1 MNKEKKAK
9 NPFLRIIKWVII
21 IFVILAAAAAGT
33 VAYFYYTT
41 DPQDLVKKISAEI
54 QTNYNREI
62 RVQTIEISLLQ
73 GIHFTGIEVSKSGGF
88 INGVSVKFAEGS
100 LIYNPLGLFMRQLDV
115 LSISVSGLSTTYD
128 NVMNILNDF
137 TKDVPK
143 APAQTNHQ
151 ANLFTIKVRNIEIK
165 DSQVLFKDTPL
176 NFHVTLSPS
185 DEFDESGFVLDVDSM
200 YGSVHYDG
208 TLKKGFLQI
217 RSFQPDKLMKMNTGF
232 TIPQLDAELVR
243 EGMDDVT
250 VTGKIVNI
258 CWGEFNLCS
267 QTQFTGTYSLKKQY
281 LLVHGLGFR
290 VNNSRFYISRLLLYF
305 SRVHIDLVADKVDID
320 VSDFSPGMS
329 GKLTGNID
337 LVYDKGFI
345 LSGKMRMD
353 SFKFQWID
361 NLNGEWTVADNRLTG
376 SANADFAGGSAKLG
390 FSSGNLAVSPW
401 SVEFNSQKID
411 VARFLAEWDK
421 YSGGSGNGGGKESG
435 GQEAGFPIK
444 VPVIDLRA
452 NIDQI
457 VFDDVDLRDVSMAG
471 IWKNSELTA
480 DGSLQ
485 FLRGKLS
492 AHLVWKGNIVNGKFQ
507 YIDGKLKELA
517 DAFLKGTG
525 KLHGNLNASGTFALD
540 LTDIFGSDADFTV
553 SASGGEIRDF
563 AVQKEM
569 ASALYG
575 IPVDDIFFDTVLLK
589 AKLGDKKL
597 TIETFKFDSDA
608 IVIGASGDIHTDT
621 KKMNIDAEASFSQD
635 FLNPLPNIA
644 TIFTSGYQK
653 DGRIA
658 FRLKIGGAFDK
669 PEVKLK

>member
-9 NPFLRIIKWVII
+9 NPFLRILKWFII
-21 IFVILAAAAAGT
+21 IFVIIAAAAAGT
-33 VAYFYYTT
+33 IAYFYYTT

-73 GIHFTGIEVSKSGGF
+73 GIRFTGIEVSKSGGF
-88 INGVSVKFAEGS
+88 VNGVSVKFAEGS
-100 LIYNPLGLFMRQLDV
+100 LVYNPLALFLRQLDV
-115 LSISVSGLSTTYD
+115 LSISVSGLTTTYD
-128 NVMNILNDF
+128 NIMNILNDF

-143 APAQTNHQ
+143 PTAQTNHQ
-151 ANLFTIKVRNIEIK
+151 AKLFTIKVRNIEIK
-165 DSQVLFKDTPL
+165 DSQVLLNDIPL
-176 NFHVTLSPS
+176 NFHATLSPS
-185 DEFDESGFVLDVDSM
+185 ELFDESGFVLDVDSM

-208 TLKKGFLQI
+208 TLSKGYLQI
-217 RSFQPDKLMKMNTGF
+217 RSFQPDKLLKMNTGF

-243 EGMDDVT
+243 GGMDDIT

-305 SRVHIDLVADKVDID
+305 SRVHVDLVADKIDLD
-320 VSDFSPGMS
+320 VSDFSHDMS

-337 LVYDKGFI
+337 IVYDKSFI
-345 LSGKMRMD
+345 LSGKLNLD
-353 SFKFQWID
+353 NFKYRWID
-361 NLNGEWTVADNRLTG
+361 SMSGEWTVTDNRLTG

-390 FSSGNLAVSPW
+390 FSSGNLAGSPW

-421 YSGGSGNGGGKESG
+421 YSVKGGGNEGGGNGGDGIG
-435 GQEAGFPIK
+435 LPIK
-444 VPVIDLRA
+444 MPVIDLRA
-452 NIDQI
+452 NIGQI
-457 VFDDVDLRDVSMAG
+457 VFDDVDLREVSIAG
-471 IWKNSELTA
+471 VWKNSELTA

-492 AHLVWKGNIVNGKFQ
+492 AHLVWKGNVVSGKFQ
-507 YIDGKLKELA
+507 YADGKLKELA

-553 SASGGEIRDF
+553 TASGGEIRDF

-569 ASALYG
+569 ASALYD

-589 AKLGDKKL
+589 AALADKKL

-608 IVIGASGDIHTDT
+608 ITIGASGNIVTDT

-653 DGRIA
+653 DGRIV
-658 FRLKIGGAFDK
+658 FKLKIGGAFDK
-669 PEVKLK
+669 PDVKLK